1 MATNTTLQYLE
12 GTGEDAFGNS
22 VSLGSKLSN
31 RRQIETFIA
40 DEAIASGDAVS
51 FDLSET
57 ADGAKV
63 LKVVKADSGTATDRC
78 CIGIAITAASTAG
91 DKVDVCLA
99 GPCEANVDGATV
111 AGNLLQ
117 ISATA
122 GRLEP
127 RTVAVNEGGAA
138 TFNLYPIVAIATEA
152 DTSNVATV
160 IVYKQF

>member
-1 MATNTTLQYLE
+1 MATNTLLQYLE

-40 DEAIASGDAVS
+40 DEAIVSGDAVS
-51 FDLSET
+51 FDMSET
-57 ADGAKV
+57 ADGDKV
-63 LKVVKADSGTATDRC
+63 LKVVKADSGTATDTC
-78 CIGIAITAASTAG
+78 CIGIAITAAGAAG
-91 DKVDVCLA
+91 DKIDVCLA
-99 GPCEANVDGATV
+99 GPCEANVAATTV
-111 AGNLLQ
+111 AGSLLQ

-122 GRLEP
+122 GRLDP

-138 TFNLYPIVAIATEA
+138 TFNLFPIVAIATEA
-152 DTSNVATV
+152 DTGNVATV